1 MSYTETTTTSWFTR
15 LKNGVIAIFIGIL
28 LVIGSAILLF
38 WNEGRAITTYR
49 ALVEGAG
56 LVISVD
62 SAAPDA
68 ANDGKL
74 VHITGPVAPQGT
86 VTDEDFG
93 IAADGSVGLTRNVE
107 MYQWVQEEETKTE
120 KNLGG
125 SETTTTTY
133 NYKKEW
139 KSERVASED
148 FKKQDG
154 HENPE
159 MAISGAQ
166 ILVPEA
172 KVGDFTLT
180 GEQVASLGTESDIRL
195 SDENITPFA
204 DYLGA
209 DYKVTAKNGGI
220 YVGNNPASPQVG
232 DLRITY
238 SRSDLKEASF
248 VGAQQ
253 GDRIG
258 NYTTTNGREIFLR
271 AAGKVTA
278 ADMFKEAQSENAII
292 TWLVRAGGIL
302 LMFIG
307 FSMAFSLL
315 SIIGD
320 VIPFVGSIVGFGTA
334 FLAFILAIVIGP
346 IIIAI
351 GWFAYR
357 PLLSIGI
364 IAGGLLVGGVV
375 WYLRKG
381 RAAAP
386 AAGAEQL
393 GRAQS

>member
-28 LVIGSAILLF
+28 LVIGSVILLF

-74 VHITGPVAPQGT
+74 VHITGTVAPQST
-86 VTDEDFG
+86 VADEDFG
-93 IAADGSVGLTRNVE
+93 IAADGAVGLTRSVE
-107 MYQWVQEEETKTE
+107 MYQWEEEEDTKTE

-133 NYKKEW
+133 NYKKAW
-139 KSERVASED
+139 SSDRVASEK

-159 MAISGAQ
+159 MAISGAK

-172 KVGDFTLT
+172 KIGGFTLT
-180 GEQVASLGTESDIRL
+180 GEQLSGLGTDSDIRL
-195 SDENITPFA
+195 SDDNVTPFA
-204 DYLGA
+204 DYLGT
-209 DYKVTAKNGGI
+209 DYTVTAKNGGI
-220 YVGNNPASPQVG
+220 YVGNNPASPQIG
-232 DLRITY
+232 DLRVTY

-258 NYTTTNGREIFLR
+258 QYTTTNGREIILS

-278 ADMFKEAQSENAII
+278 ADMFKEAQSDNAIL
-292 TWLVRAGGIL
+292 TWLLRAGGIL

-315 SIIGD
+315 SVIGD
-320 VIPFVGSIVGFGTA
+320 VIPFVGSIVGFGTT

-351 GWFAYR
+351 GWFTYR

-364 IAGGLLVGGVV
+364 IAGGLLIGGVI

-381 RAAAP
+381 RGAAP
-386 AAGAEQL
+386 AGAETL

>member
-28 LVIGSAILLF
+28 LVIGSVILLF

-56 LVISVD
+56 LVISVS
-62 SAAPDA
+62 SAAPDV
-68 ANDGKL
+68 ANDSKL
-74 VHITGPVAPQGT
+74 VHISGTVAPQGT
-86 VTDEDFG
+86 VADEDFS
-93 IAADGSVGLTRNVE
+93 IAAEGAVGLTRTVE

-133 NYKKEW
+133 TYKKEW
-139 KSERVASED
+139 KDGRVASED
-148 FKKQDG
+148 FKKPDG
-154 HENPE
+154 HDNPE
-159 MAISGAQ
+159 MAISGSQ
-166 ILVPEA
+166 IVVPEA
-172 KVGDFTLT
+172 KVGGFTLT
-180 GEQVASLGTESDIRL
+180 GEQVAPLGKESAVRL
-195 SDENITPFA
+195 SDDNVAAFA

-209 DYKVTAKNGGI
+209 DYNVEAKNGGI

-238 SRSDLKEASF
+238 SRADLKDASF
-248 VGAQQ
+248 VGMQQ
-253 GDRIG
+253 GERIG
-258 NYTTTNGREIFLR
+258 NYTTTNGREIFLS
-271 AAGKVTA
+271 AAGTVTA
-278 ADMFKEAQSENAII
+278 ADMFKDAQSENTII

-315 SIIGD
+315 SVIGD
-320 VIPFVGSIVGFGTA
+320 VIPFVGSIIGFGTT
-334 FLAFILAIVIGP
+334 FLAFIMAVVIGP

-364 IAGGLLVGGVV
+364 IGAGLLVGGLV

-381 RAAAP
+381 RAAITPAP
-386 AAGAEQL
+386 DQL

>member
-28 LVIGSAILLF
+28 LVIGSVILLF
-38 WNEGRAITTYR
+38 WNEGRAIKTYR
-49 ALVEGAG
+49 ALEEGAG
-56 LVISVD
+56 IVVSVD
-62 SAAPDA
+62 SAKPDA
-68 ANDGKL
+68 ANDSKL
-74 VHITGPVAPQGT
+74 IHISGPVEPQGT
-86 VTDEDFG
+86 VSDEDFG
-93 IAADGSVGLTRNVE
+93 IAADGSVALIRTVE

-139 KSERVASED
+139 NTDRVASED
-148 FKKQDG
+148 FKRQDG

-159 MAISGAQ
+159 MAISGAK
-166 ILVPEA
+166 ILIPEA
-172 KVGDFTLT
+172 KVGGYTLT
-180 GEQVASLGTESDIRL
+180 GEQVASLGTETAVRL
-195 SDENITPFA
+195 DAENAAPFS

-209 DYKVTAKNGGI
+209 DYSVTAKNGGI

-232 DLRITY
+232 DLRISYT
-238 SRSDLKEASF
+238 RADLKDASF
-248 VGAQQ
+248 VGQQQ
-253 GDRIG
+253 GDRMAV
-258 NYTTTNGREIFLR
+258 YTTTNGREIFLR
-271 AAGKVTA
+271 AAGIVTA
-278 ADMFKEAQSENAII
+278 ADMFKQAQSDNAIL

-320 VIPFVGSIVGFGTA
+320 VIPFVGSIVGFGTT

-351 GWFAYR
+351 GWFTYR

-364 IAGGLLVGGVV
+364 IAGGVLVGGVI

-381 RAAAP
+381 KTSAAS
-386 AAGAEQL
+386 AGSEQL